1 MNFAN
6 INDDNIDLYCI
17 KHYDNPQCISI
28 EDYNNDMRR
37 FKYIKRL
44 LNQYANGNEIK
55 IRLLVNHIIMI
66 YNIFDLQSATRI
78 LFYKLPEEHWSVLK
92 TILIFLNRMPKI
104 VYGINNTNL
113 ISSDI
118 QIDNVIANQLRE
130 I

>member
-6 INDDNIDLYCI
+6 INDENIDLYCI
-17 KHYDNPQCISI
+17 KNYNNPQCISI

-55 IRLLVNHIIMI
+55 IRLLVNQIIMI
-66 YNIFDLQSATRI
+66 YNIFDRLSATRT
-78 LFYKLPEEHWSVLK
+78 LFYRLPQEHWSVLK

>member
-6 INDDNIDLYCI
+6 INDENIDLYCI
-17 KHYDNPQCISI
+17 KNYNNPQCISI

-66 YNIFDLQSATRI
+66 YNIFDRLSATRI
-78 LFYKLPEEHWSVLK
+78 LFYRLHTRTLVCFKNYLNFLK
-92 TILIFLNRMPKI
+92 
-104 VYGINNTNL
+104 
-113 ISSDI
+113 
-118 QIDNVIANQLRE
+118 
-130 I
+130 

>member
-6 INDDNIDLYCI
+6 INDENIDLYCI
-17 KHYDNPQCISI
+17 KNYSNPQCISI

-66 YNIFDLQSATRI
+66 YNIFDRLSATRI
-78 LFYKLPEEHWSVLK
+78 LFYKLPQEHWSVLK

-118 QIDNVIANQLRE
+118 QIDDVIANQLRE

>member
-6 INDDNIDLYCI
+6 INDENIDLYCI
-17 KHYDNPQCISI
+17 KNYNNPQCISI

-118 QIDNVIANQLRE
+118 QIDDVIANQLRE

>member
-118 QIDNVIANQLRE
+118 QIDDVIANQLRE